1 MKSYWI
7 PFLLVVIALPAV
19 AISGQ
24 NVKYV
29 GGTLQNLNP
38 GVVGTFDVTSETAL
52 IFRHAGNTVTIP
64 YSSIESS
71 NYSQELA
78 RHMGFL
84 PTVAVCLLKVRQH
97 RHFFRISY
105 HDEHSVEQV
114 AIFEV
119 PKHMPRTLS
128 AVFDIRSRHTFQ
140 SCPPPEGEY

>member
-1 MKSYWI
+1 MKS
-7 PFLLVVIALPAV
+7 FLILFLVVVATLPAV

-29 GGTLQNLNP
+29 GGTSQKLNP
-38 GVVGTFDVTSETAL
+38 GVVGKLDVTSETAL
-52 IFRHAGNTVTIP
+52 IFQHAGGKLTIP

-84 PTVAVCLLKVRQH
+84 PTFAVCLLKVRQH

-128 AVFDIRSRHTFQ
+128 AVFDTRSRHTFQ
-140 SCPPPEGEY
+140 SCPPPEDIY

>member
-1 MKSYWI
+1 VKS
-7 PFLLVVIALPAV
+7 FLILFLVVVATLPAV

-29 GGTLQNLNP
+29 GGTSHKL
-38 GVVGTFDVTSETAL
+38 
-52 IFRHAGNTVTIP
+52 TIP

-128 AVFDIRSRHTFQ
+128 AVFDTRSRHTFQ
-140 SCPPPEGEY
+140 SCPPPEDIY

>member
-38 GVVGTFDVTSETAL
+38 GVVGTFDVSETAL

>member
-1 MKSYWI
+1 VKSFSI
-7 PFLLVVIALPAV
+7 FLLLVLVSLPAV
-19 AISGQ
+19 AVSGQ

-29 GGTLQNLNP
+29 GGTPPTLNP
-38 GVVGTFDVTSETAL
+38 GVIGTFDITSESGLT
-52 IFRHAGNTVTIP
+52 FQHGNNKLTIP

-71 NYSQELA
+71 QYSQEVA

-105 HDEHSVEQV
+105 HDDHSVEQV

-128 AVFDIRSRHTFQ
+128 VVFETRARHSFK
-140 SCPPPEGEY
+140 SCPPPETEY

>member
-7 PFLLVVIALPAV
+7 PFLLVVMTLPAV

-24 NVKYV
+24 NVRYV
-29 GGTLQNLNP
+29 GGTSPNLNP
-38 GVVGTFDVTSETAL
+38 GVVGTLDVTSETAL
-52 IFRHAGNTVTIP
+52 IFQHAGSKLTIP

-128 AVFDIRSRHTFQ
+128 AVFDTDRKSVV
-140 SCPPPEGEY
+140 